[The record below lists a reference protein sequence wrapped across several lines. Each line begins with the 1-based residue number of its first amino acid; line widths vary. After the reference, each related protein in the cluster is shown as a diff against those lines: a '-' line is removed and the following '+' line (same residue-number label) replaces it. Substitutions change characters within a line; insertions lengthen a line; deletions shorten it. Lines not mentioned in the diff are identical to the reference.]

1 MGHTCT
7 QSVRDSSVRILT
19 SPIFSLGN
27 TLPHIT
33 LSLTHSLTHT
43 CAFSLS
49 SMQTYVYSHA
59 YSHLHE
65 HAYLELS
72 SRMQQHAL
80 LKGVCASL
88 LSLLHRRLRPHAKL
102 SACETHLHSVYRQM
116 RALVSGNRLNY
127 SYTRS
132 PNASCAFT
140 HSQTHSLAPTN
151 EAYRL
156 SSPSARFS
164 RLFPLREGLELTQ
177 RESKG
182 GIRAKTS
189 LLAKARAGKNVPR

>member
-59 YSHLHE
+59 YSHLIHE

-72 SRMQQHAL
+72 SRM
-80 LKGVCASL
+80 
-88 LSLLHRRLRPHAKL
+88 
-102 SACETHLHSVYRQM
+102 
-116 RALVSGNRLNY
+116 
-127 SYTRS
+127 
-132 PNASCAFT
+132 
-140 HSQTHSLAPTN
+140 
-151 EAYRL
+151 
-156 SSPSARFS
+156 
-164 RLFPLREGLELTQ
+164 
-177 RESKG
+177 
-182 GIRAKTS
+182 
-189 LLAKARAGKNVPR
+189 

>member
-102 SACETHLHSVYRQM
+102 SACETHLHSVYRQI
-116 RALVSGNRLNY
+116 RALVSRNRLNY
-127 SYTRS
+127 WYTRS
-132 PNASCAFT
+132 PNASYAFT
-140 HSQTHSLAPTN
+140 NSLTRTHKRSVPPLLSVCSIFAPF
-151 EAYRL
+151 
-156 SSPSARFS
+156 SPSR
-164 RLFPLREGLELTQ
+164 RP
-177 RESKG
+177 
-182 GIRAKTS
+182 
-189 LLAKARAGKNVPR
+189 